1 LNLQKTVKFA
11 WQQSL
16 PQVVLFSLHFVGAIP
31 QGTATRLTTAAVSFK
46 FLRSLIKFIQLI

>member
-1 LNLQKTVKFA
+1 LTAK
-11 WQQSL
+11 SL
-16 PQVVLFSLHFVGAIP
+16 TDCIVSLHFVGAIP